1 MRFSNLLRGLA
12 FCLAPLA
19 VSVYAADYVAVAHI
33 IYDGNTLYYADNE
46 SSLKYKKIEKNE
58 DETFTIKFTE
68 ERLADGKKDVRKL
81 RLGVGCSESS
91 CTKNFSEGSEPLLG
105 ELFPDY
111 KDDVD
116 DQPIYEI
123 WIVINDDK
131 TITTSSTKPTITP
144 KLKKVIRFFAPW
156 TNTNAKLFV
165 NGSDEGFMT
174 NVPNYCGWYETKIVP
189 PEDDSLSVYF
199 MQTIGGT
206 YVGNEGATKDPIDIE
221 HEISLDSI
229 AAISDTIWVYGY
241 QFGAPDITKEYPGV
255 SGDCPIKVMPVMM
268 FDWYDGSVNSDG
280 SEDGLYNRKKGAG
293 RTGFDSRGVP
303 MFGSGVNED
312 FGQGGCEGDPMT
324 GMVEKELGE
333 NGLPVRAADFPSD
346 CKNSTHIDSW
356 FLPEVIGEDA
366 AGNKYDN
373 VTCRELELSLDD
385 EGYWYA
391 QIDDSS
397 PEGGLFLL
405 DDFRWLDSA
414 KTVENPHYDSLPGLE
429 VKGVRGYHNFGFA
442 MKIQA
447 TFQYIPGQYFEFNGD
462 DDVWV
467 FINNRLVVDIG
478 GQHGQASG
486 AVNLDT
492 IGQNDVTQKL
502 IPGQTYPFHIFYAER
517 HQYESNFKMETSID
531 LKTEASL
538 LLDDNS
544 KDATHLEYGIRQIV
558 REQQLSCDFSSSM
571 QATDTTRAPSNFNL
585 IGGNLP
591 AEGVYLDPTQ
601 VWFGGITINED
612 MTGFQVNVD
621 DIKAARALTPG
632 LYCMRFTLQSD
643 PTQGDEVW
651 FEVDSYALPTIVYAN
666 KGGEILGSMVN
677 NQVTPIGEW
686 AYQKYQVNVQ
696 YEEDWATYDDVL
708 FINATDTLLTVV
720 DENNIPINSVTL
732 NQGKAN
738 FYIIAKGD
746 VIGATLMVKGAASS
760 NTAAWVNI
768 DLKIPPVPLVDYAIM
783 YDRDGDGRADSLY
796 VKYTKSLVSKSKIDS
811 LQFTFGETFP
821 VSTQYTKAG
830 DSALVITADGGFS
843 SAVFTGL
850 PDTLYNGVMQTWFT
864 YSDEGGKSTF
874 PVTGDIIDRV
884 NPIITSAEVD
894 ITDHNT
900 NLIITFSEGIADSSR
915 DYYLDM
921 FMYKCWRAG
930 STKDP
935 INPISVKISK
945 PNIWKLPFNGGLN
958 DVVPAV
964 GDSIRLVP
972 GQAPL
977 YLGSG
982 NIAYDL
988 SATAPHVNNPW
999 VRITGDQEVQVT
1011 SAPVASIDPSN
1022 DKTVEIVTS
1031 KEPTVP
1037 KLITDMTMDVED
1049 VVEEYGTQGHLIGFD
1064 MAQLA
1069 ANENAAIVADIDK
1082 GKLTVDVLL
1091 AIERGDISV
1100 KKAKKQYDLSD
1111 ATVDAIKDNSLRSS
1125 NIAGVKNGTVKIVSK
1140 DNISI
1145 HYKTSYFTSLGH
1157 YVNGESGEIACSDTI
1172 YNGDCLNNG
1181 GNLFLAWNMRATD
1194 NRLVATGVYIARLEI
1209 KVKAGSKTISD
1220 MTRDMLWGVRR
1231 GKVNALDLESIL
1243 REGVSNNKKK
1253 R

>member
-1 MRFSNLLRGLA
+1 MGFR
-12 FCLAPLA
+12 
-19 VSVYAADYVAVAHI
+19 SVI
-33 IYDGNTLYYADNE
+33 M
-46 SSLKYKKIEKNE
+46 KKKI
-58 DETFTIKFTE
+58 
-68 ERLADGKKDVRKL
+68 
-81 RLGVGCSESS
+81 
-91 CTKNFSEGSEPLLG
+91 LLG
-105 ELFPDY
+105 IALCLGLSSAPFAQNQWGPKNNNNQNMDNPGNMTEGPTGPGAAAE
-111 KDDVD
+111 
-116 DQPIYEI
+116 QPGQEPEEQPGQESPSAAQPAE
-123 WIVINDDK
+123 K
-131 TITTSSTKPTITP
+131 TPTRASS
-144 KLKKVIRFFAPW
+144 VSIRFRTPW
-156 TNTNAKLFV
+156 DNTTALMLLNSTLDSMKTFKKKNK
-165 NGSDEGFMT
+165 NGSTEPDT
-174 NVPNYCGWYETKIVP
+174 CGWYHAEVK
-189 PEDDSLSVYF
+189 DLSENANVDVLF
-199 MQTIGGT
+199 RQTIGDKIYGA
-206 YVGNEGATKDPIDIE
+206 EGLGSNLP
-221 HEISLDSI
+221 ISLDS
-229 AAISDTIWVYGY
+229 ALATGAKTIWIQPVP
-241 QFGAPDITKEYPGV
+241 FPNGAP
-255 SGDCPIKVMPVMM
+255 KVYTEFPNGAFGNCYKKIPVMA
-268 FDWYDGSVNSDG
+268 FDWLHGSKENGTVSTSTNRDSTVRTTYHNGAKDLDPDFG
-280 SEDGLYNRKKGAG
+280 PLYATSN
-293 RTGFDSRGVP
+293 D
-303 MFGSGVNED
+303 FGSG
-312 FGQGGCEGDPMT
+312 GCERTGGMH
-324 GMVEKELGE
+324 GMVENFLGA
-333 NGLPVRAADFPSD
+333 NGVPQPATPFPED
-346 CKNSTHIDSW
+346 CKITEHLANW
-356 FLPEVIGEDA
+356 FIPQVAATDA
-366 AGNKYDN
+366 AGNQYTN
-373 VTCRELELSLDD
+373 ATCRDIELSMSDN
-385 EGYWYA
+385 GMWKA
-391 QIDDSS
+391 QKDKNDG
-397 PEGGLFLL
+397 GGLFLL
-405 DDFRWLDSA
+405 DDFEFLDDA
-414 KTVENPHYDSLPGLE
+414 GTIPNPFYDRLNDRSN
-429 VKGVRGYHNFGFA
+429 KRHNFGFT

-447 TFQYIPGQYFEFNGD
+447 TFEYVPGQYFEFFGD

-621 DIKAARALTPG
+621 DIKTARALTPG

-1031 KEPTVP
+1031 KEPTIP

>member
-1 MRFSNLLRGLA
+1 MKKKFLFGIALCIGLA
-12 FCLAPLA
+12 STPFAQWGGDGFNNRDNNEP
-19 VSVYAADYVAVAHI
+19 
-33 IYDGNTLYYADNE
+33 GNTTEDPNGPGATEEQPNRE
-46 SSLKYKKIEKNE
+46 NPGATVQPEKNNNAA
-58 DETFTIKFTE
+58 
-68 ERLADGKKDVRKL
+68 R
-81 RLGVGCSESS
+81 
-91 CTKNFSEGSEPLLG
+91 
-105 ELFPDY
+105 
-111 KDDVD
+111 
-116 DQPIYEI
+116 
-123 WIVINDDK
+123 
-131 TITTSSTKPTITP
+131 TTSIS
-144 KLKKVIRFFAPW
+144 IRFRTPW
-156 TNTNAKLFV
+156 DNTTALMLLNSTIDSMKTFKKKNR
-165 NGSDEGFMT
+165 NGSTEPDT
-174 NVPNYCGWYETKIVP
+174 CGWYHAEVKDLAEGASAEV
-189 PEDDSLSVYF
+189 LF
-199 MQTIGGT
+199 RQTIGDKIYGA
-206 YVGNEGATKDPIDIE
+206 GGLGSNEP
-221 HEISLDSI
+221 ISLDSVL
-229 AAISDTIWVYGY
+229 ATGAKTIWIQPVP
-241 QFGAPDITKEYPGV
+241 FPNGAPTIYTEFP
-255 SGDCPIKVMPVMM
+255 SGAFGTCYKKIPVMA
-268 FDWYDGSVNSDG
+268 FDWLHGNKDNGTVSTTMGRDSVERTTYHNGAKDLDPDFG
-280 SEDGLYNRKKGAG
+280 PLYATSN
-293 RTGFDSRGVP
+293 D
-303 MFGSGVNED
+303 FGSG
-312 FGQGGCEGDPMT
+312 GCEKTGGML
-324 GMVEKELGE
+324 GMVDNFLGA
-333 NGLPVRAADFPSD
+333 NGVPQPANPFPED
-346 CKNSTHIDSW
+346 CKITEHLANW
-356 FLPEVIGEDA
+356 FIPQVAATDA
-366 AGNKYDN
+366 AGNQYTN
-373 VTCRELELSLDD
+373 ATCRDIELTMSDNGMWKAQKD
-385 EGYWYA
+385 KNEG
-391 QIDDSS
+391 
-397 PEGGLFLL
+397 GGLFLL
-405 DDFRWLDSA
+405 DDFEYLDDA
-414 KTVENPHYDSLPGLE
+414 GTIENPFYDRLNDRSG
-429 VKGVRGYHNFGFA
+429 KKHNFGFT

-447 TFQYIPGQYFEFNGD
+447 TFEYVPGQYFEFFGD

-486 AVNLDT
+486 SVNLDT
-492 IGQNDVTQKL
+492 IGQNDPTQKL
-502 IPGQTYPFHIFYAER
+502 VPGQTYPFHIFYAER
-517 HQYESNFKMETSID
+517 HTYESNFKMETSID

-538 LLDDNS
+538 LLEDAS
-544 KDATHLEYGIRQIV
+544 TDATHLNYGILQIV
-558 REQQLSCDFSSSM
+558 REQQLSCDFSSNM
-571 QATDTTRAPSNFNL
+571 QDRDTTRAPSNFNL
-585 IGGNLP
+585 VGGNLP
-591 AEGVYLDPTQ
+591 AEGVYLDASQ
-601 VWFGGITINED
+601 DVWFGGITINKD
-612 MTGFQVNVD
+612 LTGFQVNVD

-720 DENNIPINSVTL
+720 DENNMPINSVTL
-732 NQGKAN
+732 NQGKAT

-768 DLKIPPVPLVDYAIM
+768 DLKLPPVPLVDYAIM

-821 VSTQYTKAG
+821 VSTKYDRAG

-900 NLIITFSEGIADSSR
+900 NLVITFSEGIADSSR

-930 STKDP
+930 STKEP
-935 INPISVKISK
+935 IAPISVKISK
-945 PNIWKLPFNGGLN
+945 PNVWKLPFNGGLN

-982 NIAYDL
+982 SIAYDL
-988 SATAPHVNNPW
+988 SATAPHVDNPW

-1011 SAPVASIDPSN
+1011 SAPVASIDPTN
-1022 DKTVEIVTS
+1022 EKTVEIVTS
-1031 KEPTVP
+1031 KESTVP
-1037 KLITDMTMDVED
+1037 KLITDMTKDVED

-1082 GKLTVDVLL
+1082 GHLTVDVLA
-1091 AIERGDISV
+1091 AIERGEITV
-1100 KKAKKQYDLSD
+1100 KKAKKQYNLSD
-1111 ATVDAIKDNSLRSS
+1111 ATVDAIKDKSLTSN

-1145 HYKTSYFTSLGH
+1145 HYRTRYFTSLGH
-1157 YVNGESGEIACSDTI
+1157 YVSGETGEIACSDAI

-1181 GNLFLAWNMRATD
+1181 GNLFLAWNMRAND
-1194 NRLVATGVYIARLEI
+1194 DRLVATGVYIARLEI
-1209 KVKAGSKTISD
+1209 QVKTGSKTISD

-1231 GKVNALDLESIL
+1231 GKVNAIDLGSML
-1243 REGVSNNKKK
+1243 RENTKK
-1253 R
+1253 

>member
-1 MRFSNLLRGLA
+1 M
-12 FCLAPLA
+12 
-19 VSVYAADYVAVAHI
+19 
-33 IYDGNTLYYADNE
+33 
-46 SSLKYKKIEKNE
+46 KKKI
-58 DETFTIKFTE
+58 
-68 ERLADGKKDVRKL
+68 
-81 RLGVGCSESS
+81 
-91 CTKNFSEGSEPLLG
+91 LLG
-105 ELFPDY
+105 IALCLGLSSAPFAQNQWGPKNNNNQNMDNPGNMTESPTGPGAAAE
-111 KDDVD
+111 
-116 DQPIYEI
+116 QPGQEPEEQPGQEGPSAAQPAE
-123 WIVINDDK
+123 K
-131 TITTSSTKPTITP
+131 TPTRASS
-144 KLKKVIRFFAPW
+144 VSIRFRTPW
-156 TNTNAKLFV
+156 DNTTALMLLNSTLDSMKTFKKKNK
-165 NGSDEGFMT
+165 NGSTEPDT
-174 NVPNYCGWYETKIVP
+174 CGWYHAEVK
-189 PEDDSLSVYF
+189 DLSENANVDVLF
-199 MQTIGGT
+199 RQTIGDKIYGA
-206 YVGNEGATKDPIDIE
+206 EGLGSNLP
-221 HEISLDSI
+221 ISLDS
-229 AAISDTIWVYGY
+229 ALATGAKTIWIQPVP
-241 QFGAPDITKEYPGV
+241 FPNGAP
-255 SGDCPIKVMPVMM
+255 KVYTEFPNGAFGNCYKKIPVMA
-268 FDWYDGSVNSDG
+268 FDWLHGSKENGTVSTSTNRDSTVRTTYHNGAKDLDPDFG
-280 SEDGLYNRKKGAG
+280 PLYATSN
-293 RTGFDSRGVP
+293 D
-303 MFGSGVNED
+303 FGSG
-312 FGQGGCEGDPMT
+312 GCERTGGMH
-324 GMVEKELGE
+324 GMVENFLGA
-333 NGLPVRAADFPSD
+333 NGVPQPATPFPED
-346 CKNSTHIDSW
+346 CKITEHLANW
-356 FLPEVIGEDA
+356 FIPQVAATDA
-366 AGNKYDN
+366 AGNQYTN
-373 VTCRELELSLDD
+373 ATCRDIELTMSDN
-385 EGYWYA
+385 GMWKA
-391 QIDDSS
+391 QKDKNDG
-397 PEGGLFLL
+397 GGLFLL
-405 DDFRWLDSA
+405 DDFEFLDDA
-414 KTVENPHYDSLPGLE
+414 GTIPNPFYDRLNDRSN
-429 VKGVRGYHNFGFA
+429 KRHNFGFT

-447 TFQYIPGQYFEFNGD
+447 TFEYVPGQYFEFFGD

-621 DIKAARALTPG
+621 DIKTARALTPG